1 MSKEATKMHYDICG
15 WATRNDVRCKDG
27 RIIRH
32 NAFKDCHGKIVPLI
46 FQHNHS
52 DVQAVLGNALLEHRP
67 EGVYYYASFNNTPNG
82 QQALKAVEHGDLR
95 SISIYANELEENDDG
110 EVFHGDIKE
119 LSVCLAAANPM
130 STLEHPTLGHSG
142 LVIADKGLLRPG
154 ADQQEMFLQH
164 GEVFME
170 ANNVVASV
178 EETMKEP
185 AAEPETNTN
194 AAEETAELSHAD
206 VTPEE
211 ETETTG
217 RTVAEVYETM
227 TDEQKAAVAMILG
240 AATEDDNPDKIEH
253 SNIQNGGS
261 DSMKSNVFDTCGVVL
276 GQDSNG
282 NEANTLSHSAV
293 EAIFAD
299 AKRGSGTTLSEAVL
313 AHSDEY
319 GIENIEWL
327 FPDYKTLQNTPEWI
341 KRPDGWVNK
350 VLNSVHHSP
359 FSRIKTIFAD
369 ITADEAR
376 AKGYAKGA
384 KKINEVFSL
393 LKRETPPTTIYKKQ
407 KLDRDD
413 IIDITD
419 FDVVSWIK
427 AEMRMMLDEEIARA
441 ILVGDGRDDTSPD
454 WINTGCIRPIW
465 TDTASNLYAVRDTI
479 DNTAGSMSDDDI
491 AKAFIKKVIKMRK
504 DYRGSGNPTLYTT
517 EDMLANLLLL
527 EDLNGR
533 FIYETEQKLAT
544 TLRVKEIVTVPVME
558 ETDRFVDE
566 EETTVAKP
574 LGILVNLAD
583 YNVGADKGGAI
594 NMFDDFDIDYNQQKF
609 LIETRCSGAL
619 VRPKSALVLDLL
631 EAAPANDNETNG

>member
-1 MSKEATKMHYDICG
+1 
-15 WATRNDVRCKDG
+15 
-27 RIIRH
+27 
-32 NAFKDCHGKIVPLI
+32 
-46 FQHNHS
+46 
-52 DVQAVLGNALLEHRP
+52 
-67 EGVYYYASFNNTPNG
+67 
-82 QQALKAVEHGDLR
+82 
-95 SISIYANELEENDDG
+95 
-110 EVFHGDIKE
+110 
-119 LSVCLAAANPM
+119 
-130 STLEHPTLGHSG
+130 
-142 LVIADKGLLRPG
+142 
-154 ADQQEMFLQH
+154 
-164 GEVFME
+164 
-170 ANNVVASV
+170 
-178 EETMKEP
+178 
-185 AAEPETNTN
+185 
-194 AAEETAELSHAD
+194 
-206 VTPEE
+206 
-211 ETETTG
+211 
-217 RTVAEVYETM
+217 
-227 TDEQKAAVAMILG
+227 
-240 AATEDDNPDKIEH
+240 
-253 SNIQNGGS
+253 
-261 DSMKSNVFDTCGVVL
+261 MKSNVFDTCGVVL

-282 NEANTLSHSAV
+282 NEVNTLSHSAV

-341 KRPDGWVNK
+341 KRPDGWVNT
-350 VLNSVHHSP
+350 VLNGVHRSP

-369 ITADEAR
+369 ITAEQAR
-376 AKGYAKGA
+376 AKGYTKGT

-441 ILVGDGRDDTSPD
+441 ILVGDGRDDTAPD
-454 WINTGCIRPIW
+454 LINTGCIRPIW

-479 DNTAGSMSDDDI
+479 DNTAGSLSDDDI

-558 ETDRFVDE
+558 ETKRFVDE

-631 EAAPANDNETNG
+631 EAAPTDDNESNG